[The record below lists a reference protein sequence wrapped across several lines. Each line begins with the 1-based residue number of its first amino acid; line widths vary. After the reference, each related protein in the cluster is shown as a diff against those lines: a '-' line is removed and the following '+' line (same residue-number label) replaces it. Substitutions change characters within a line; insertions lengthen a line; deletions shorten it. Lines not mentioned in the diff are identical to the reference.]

1 MPDVRSGKISPF
13 LVSITGMG
21 KRSWSE
27 NRKLPFV
34 FGITWLFPHPSAGSS
49 HTASPVSFLEHRIRV
64 KDMSTQGQITL
75 SLLHDLA
82 LLYLSLAHG
91 TDDDLAP
98 SESRAMAINLR
109 RWQPDKDPALIDH
122 VIREATL
129 SYLNRANTTRIE
141 DAVQTLKEALPE
153 ETRSEILNDM
163 VELARADGKVLA
175 AEGGFIRKVAEAW
188 GIDLEQQPTS
198 LP

>member
-1 MPDVRSGKISPF
+1 
-13 LVSITGMG
+13 
-21 KRSWSE
+21 
-27 NRKLPFV
+27 
-34 FGITWLFPHPSAGSS
+34 
-49 HTASPVSFLEHRIRV
+49 
-64 KDMSTQGQITL
+64 MSTQGQITL

-129 SYLNRANTTRIE
+129 SYLNRANTTRVE
-141 DAVQTLKEALPE
+141 DAVRTLREALPE
-153 ETRSEILNDM
+153 VTRSAILSDMLEI
-163 VELARADGKVLA
+163 AKADGKIIP
-175 AEGGFIRKVAEAW
+175 AEGGFIREIADSW
-188 GIDLEQQPTS
+188 GIPIEQQPTS
-198 LP
+198 LS